1 VDFYVRI
8 GSFKG
13 LHDGA
18 IVYFGPFLEQKLGG
32 EYVVFLLDGKRTL
45 TPKPGVSSSYG
56 PVHYLEVFNQGYSA
70 METSYECVFGGKEPA
85 QTCDYGV
92 RACTDYIR
100 LPKTVRTFSPESEP
114 PFGCRW
120 VRKPIFTSFLS
131 SQLARNLRALSP
143 MCRRRAAA
151 RRQGCVPPGIGDRK
165 IWTKPLAACG
175 GRGGAMGIAWVVERS
190 PA

>member
-1 VDFYVRI
+1 MSVESLFQRADSVAVVNILSGDTEAYDVPIYKAKVIR
-8 GSFKG
+8 SFKG

-131 SQLARNLRALSP
+131 SQLARN
-143 MCRRRAAA
+143 RRYTHMY
-151 RRQGCVPPGIGDRK
+151 GPPPDCKRF
-165 IWTKPLAACG
+165 
-175 GRGGAMGIAWVVERS
+175 
-190 PA
+190 